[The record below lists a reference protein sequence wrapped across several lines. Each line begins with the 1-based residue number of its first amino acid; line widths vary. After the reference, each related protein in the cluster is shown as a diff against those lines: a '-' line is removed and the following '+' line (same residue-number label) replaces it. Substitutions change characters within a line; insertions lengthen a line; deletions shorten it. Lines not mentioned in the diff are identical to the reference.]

1 MMMQVHPIRALS
13 TNYIWTLCTTDQ
25 TIVVDPGEAK
35 PISDFLSSKRR
46 NCDAILVTHH
56 HQDHTGGIRQLQKH
70 YPQCQVYGPYL
81 QHLDN
86 TYHDISKLKEKK
98 IPQLKQ
104 KIAIIHTPGHTQDH
118 LCYYIDGKLFCGDTL
133 FSVGCGRLLEG
144 SAESL
149 YHALETIKKLPRDTI
164 LYPAHEY
171 TLDNIRFALTIEP
184 ENEALIAHKKQV
196 EMLCKEDKPSL
207 PTSLELEL
215 NINPF
220 LRADVKNVQQRVA
233 KLIDTNTLTALE
245 TFTAL
250 RKLKD
255 QFQ

>member
-1 MMMQVHPIRALS
+1 MMQVHPIRALS
-13 TNYIWTLCTTDQ
+13 TNYIWTVCTAEQ

-35 PISDFLSSKRR
+35 PVRDFLYNNRR
-46 NCDAILVTHH
+46 NCDVILVTHH

-70 YPQCQVYGPYL
+70 YPQCQVYGPCL
-81 QHLDN
+81 KHINITCQ
-86 TYHDISKLKEKK
+86 DISTLKEKK

-104 KIAIIHTPGHTQDH
+104 KVAIMHTPGHTQDH

-133 FSVGCGRLLEG
+133 FSAGCGRLLEG

-149 YHALETIKKLPRDTI
+149 YHALETIKKLPQDTI

-171 TLDNIRFALTIEP
+171 TLDNIQFALTIEP
-184 ENEALIAHKKQV
+184 ENETLVAHKKHV
-196 EMLCKEDKPSL
+196 EKLLKEGKPSL

-220 LRADVKNVQQRVA
+220 LRADVESIQKRVA
-233 KLIDTNTLTALE
+233 KLIGTSTLTALE

-250 RKLKD
+250 RNLKD